1 MNTPITDYPT
11 MKYEQLFDGKPLPVL
26 GLGTW
31 NIGGGMAADSSM
43 DEEYVQM
50 IRSAIRMGYR
60 HIDTAQMYGD
70 GHTEELVGI
79 AIKTF
84 RREDIFITTKVWS
97 SNLRPKSVLKN
108 IEMSLKRLD
117 TDYVDLFLIHW
128 PNPAVPLEDTYR
140 AFNDLV
146 KNGTV
151 RYVGVSNFNIKQL
164 AHAQE
169 LSDVPIATNQVEY
182 NVLRREPERNGV
194 LKYCQ
199 KQRII
204 LTAYEP
210 FGKGAVLRNTSLS
223 RIAEKYETTSAQLA
237 LYWLI
242 RKNKVITIPKSS
254 NSEHLREN
262 METLDK
268 NFGDRCLEELN
279 RLEHM

>member
-1 MNTPITDYPT
+1 

-31 NIGGGMAADSSM
+31 NIGGGMAADRSK
-43 DEEYVQM
+43 DEEYVHV
-50 IRSAIRMGYR
+50 IRSAVQMGYS

-70 GHTEELVGI
+70 GHTEELVGR

-84 RREDIFITTKVWS
+84 RREDICITTKVWS
-97 SNLRPKSVLKN
+97 SNLRTKSVVKN
-108 IEMSLKRLD
+108 IELSLKRLG
-117 TDYVDLFLIHW
+117 TDYVDLYLIHW
-128 PNPAVPLEDTYR
+128 PNPAIPLEDTYR

-146 KNGTV
+146 KNGIV
-151 RYVGVSNFNIKQL
+151 HYVGVSNFNIKQL
-164 AHAQE
+164 AHAQK

-199 KQRII
+199 KHRII

-210 FGKGAVLRNTSLS
+210 FGKGAVLRNAGLQ
-223 RIAEKYETTSAQLA
+223 RVAERFGTTSAQLA
-237 LYWLI
+237 IYWLMQ
-242 RKNKVITIPKSS
+242 KSKVITIPKSS
-254 NSEHLREN
+254 NIAHLLEN
-262 METLDK
+262 LEALDK
-268 NFGDRCLEELN
+268 DFGDSCLEDLN